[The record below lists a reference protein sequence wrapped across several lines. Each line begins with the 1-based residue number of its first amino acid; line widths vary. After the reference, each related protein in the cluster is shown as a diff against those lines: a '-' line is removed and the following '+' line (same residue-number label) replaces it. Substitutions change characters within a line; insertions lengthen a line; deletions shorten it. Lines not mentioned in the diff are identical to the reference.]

1 MLLLDLEEGRERLE
15 VWPDAGAA
23 GEALEGGDAGDRD
36 ARATVYPTRPGEGFY
51 ECVEPVERFVDLC
64 LGRPAEND
72 APGEVGLR
80 AVEVLDAAYRS
91 ARSGR
96 LEDV

>member
-1 MLLLDLEEGRERLE
+1 MLLYDLEEGRERLTVRRE
-15 VWPDAGAA
+15 APGAGAPPSGA
-23 GEALEGGDAGDRD
+23 ADFEMHPGDGAY
-36 ARATVYPTRPGEGFY
+36 A
-51 ECVEPVERFVDLC
+51 CVEPVERFVDLC
-64 LGRPAEND
+64 LGRPVEND

-96 LEDV
+96 LEAV